1 MSTAEAAA
9 GAARVGGRPLASY
22 TADRNYYED
31 FAPGQRIRHVR
42 GKTVGEFD
50 NQIITN
56 LVMNTAHSHFN
67 EAAMASSPWG
77 TRLVF
82 GLVTGSMVIGLAT
95 QDCAENAL
103 AEVRLDGLRFVAPV
117 FHGDTLQ
124 AYSEVL
130 TTGDAPD
137 RPDAGLV
144 TFRHY
149 GTKLPAGG
157 GEERLVFQGDRT
169 VLLKRRSH
177 WSDGP
182 SASSPSPK

>member
-1 MSTAEAAA
+1 MSTAETAPAPA
-9 GAARVGGRPLASY
+9 GEVGGRPLHSY
-22 TADRNYYED
+22 TGAANYFED
-31 FAPGQRIRHVR
+31 FSVGQRIRHVR

-50 NQIITN
+50 NQIVTN

-67 EAAMASSPWG
+67 EAAMAASPWG

-103 AEVRLDGLRFVAPV
+103 QELRLDGLRFVAPV
-117 FHGDTLQ
+117 FHGDTLY

-130 TTGDAPD
+130 ATDDAPG

-149 GTKLPAGG
+149 GTKLPGG
-157 GEERLVFQGDRT
+157 GGDEELVFQGDRT
-169 VLLKRRSH
+169 VLLKRASH
-177 WSDGP
+177 WSP
-182 SASSPSPK
+182 R

>member
-1 MSTAEAAA
+1 VSTSEAAA
-9 GAARVGGRPLASY
+9 ATAPAVGGRPLSSY
-22 TADRNYYED
+22 TSRGNYFED
-31 FAPGQRIRHVR
+31 FSVGQRIRHVR

-50 NQIITN
+50 NQIVTN

-67 EAAMASSPWG
+67 EASMKSSPWG

-117 FHGDTLQ
+117 FHGDTLY

-130 TTGDAPD
+130 AAEASPD

-149 GTKLPAGG
+149 GTKVPADGG
-157 GEERLVFQGDRT
+157 PEQLVFQGERT
-169 VLLKRRSH
+169 VLLKRASH
-177 WSDGP
+177 WSTP
-182 SASSPSPK
+182 

>member
-1 MSTAEAAA
+1 VA
-9 GAARVGGRPLASY
+9 GRALHSY
-22 TADRNYYED
+22 TGTANYFED
-31 FAPGQRIRHVR
+31 FSVGQRIRHVR

-67 EAAMASSPWG
+67 EASMAASPWG

-95 QDCAENAL
+95 QDCVENAL

-117 FHGDTLQ
+117 FHGDTLY

-130 TTGDAPD
+130 ATDDAPD

-149 GTKLPAGG
+149 GTKVPAGG
-157 GEERLVFQGDRT
+157 GDEQLVFQGDRT
-169 VLLKRRSH
+169 VLLKRASH
-177 WSDGP
+177 WS
-182 SASSPSPK
+182 AR